1 MYAVL
6 KMTVVITK
14 CCTGLDQLYW
24 YPTSAVKFVQIEA
37 G

>member
-1 MYAVL
+1 MYTVL
-6 KMTVVITK
+6 KMTVLITK

-24 YPTSAVKFVQIEA
+24 CLTSAVKFVQIEA